1 MSDKTEQFA
10 EEPEVSPEFKLGEEE
25 LDFGSQDL
33 QIDKLIG
40 TIKLNREIAL
50 SPDSDPDEDLVSLPS
65 IVSRHS
71 KRLGMSDDQLV
82 SVAASQGLD
91 LGELIQGVGREGRDA
106 EEVLKGLESRG
117 KVARQDKDARRGL
130 RMRVSA
136 KTKLAPFWLTG
147 LLRAI

>member
-1 MSDKTEQFA
+1 
-10 EEPEVSPEFKLGEEE
+10 
-25 LDFGSQDL
+25 
-33 QIDKLIG
+33 
-40 TIKLNREIAL
+40 
-50 SPDSDPDEDLVSLPS
+50 
-65 IVSRHS
+65 
-71 KRLGMSDDQLV
+71 MSDDQLV

-117 KVARQDKDARRGL
+117 MVARQDREARRKGVRKTSVAKRGL
-130 RMRVSA
+130 DIRKKAINRLLSGEKRISVDDDEIEGFDPLEDIDIKAVKNPSQRQGVVSA